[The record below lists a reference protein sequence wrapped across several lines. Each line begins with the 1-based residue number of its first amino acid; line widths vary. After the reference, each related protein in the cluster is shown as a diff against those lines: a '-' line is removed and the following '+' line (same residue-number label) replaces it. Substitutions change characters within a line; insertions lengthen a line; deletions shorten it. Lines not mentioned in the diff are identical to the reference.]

1 MKKILSILICLVLGI
16 SSAWAATPTGSHTLN
31 AYSMLKGDCDNATTV
46 GGQVAVQGCEVYDE
60 SWLFGTYEAT
70 RLTSITAYNNTATA
84 NISEYNG
91 RYQQAYIKFK
101 LYAQSSVGYYFTGW
115 YDNCSDETALY
126 TEKEPSVD
134 FSSRGNQQMLG
145 TTSVV
150 LDYYAIFQPITVT
163 GSTVNNISI
172 SDINTSGQGT
182 VVFNVTN
189 SSDVDVNDFDY
200 NIIGEGFSIVDKS
213 YASGKLTVTVQ
224 YTSQTTDNVNGD
236 PKPEYSASVTL
247 TSKGGEAGAANKSQ
261 TATIKANISLV
272 PTFTIAPTSYSFFE
286 DYGIIANSE
295 SETKT
300 LTVTTTNKA
309 AAASA
314 YTYSLSDAVS
324 GSTTF
329 SGASNPYTI
338 DASNPLQPVVKFTAP
353 ANGYYED
360 IQCTLTV
367 YCTYTDAQSKQI
379 VSETKTVTLTADA
392 GSAIKINNTQNA
404 SHNFGTTIY
413 GTGASTSLPFTATVA
428 YTADWNATSPF
439 TYTVNANTID
449 VNVPADAVPGDYN
462 NTLNFTYD
470 GDVLA
475 TLAVSAQVRLAKPVL
490 TATAGI
496 GNAIQL
502 DWTEVY
508 GATKYIVTSGATEV
522 VVIGDDEEITNSF
535 KVVEIGGASLQLGQE
550 CSFVVTA
557 IYDTANP
564 YGTSVSDEVVVTTS
578 VHSTIT
584 STTELDLWTGTE
596 KRGSYPYSLKR
607 KVDLSAAFKDDKAIF
622 DQLFIFGLTT
632 GDASN
637 NITVPTATTN
647 SNAVTPCYIYKK
659 SEDGDNYVLDQT
671 IENVN
676 VATKPSA
683 FNITASGQK
692 IYFTGYAPYASCGY
706 TYEDN
711 GVFLFTNTVDVYLDN
726 AHIFARPKA
735 DLGNVVT
742 THTYKV
748 HSLEDAKILTGDD
761 VDLDYW
767 KLITDRLLDVKLYTQ
782 GSGSVFCFQSKSG
795 NTTPKIHVRGN
806 NLLESTEGVYIY
818 VDIDFYKTMKK
829 QARQL
834 SSPIQILHNKNT
846 INRTTTL
853 TIDDIWD
860 SSTPEYRTNGML
872 NLARTEY
879 RPAPTIDLG
888 NSNTTLNIN
897 GGQMFL
903 SNSFNT
909 SDNYTVTFAISY
921 RQKGFELEGGHSAS
935 IYGIGDDQ
943 PGGSVNFNDGS
954 INCKSLPISI
964 TESSDK
970 TTKDMYERLF
980 HNPTSM
986 KCPLNTRINGGT
998 FNCDVLAC
1006 SATESKGSSP
1016 LNKFNQPLCVVDIP
1030 VTEFSESG
1038 TAVLESDWKNY
1049 AAQNGSNTDDLDYYG
1064 ISSMMPTVEVE
1075 EGKEKQYVHLLLPSD
1090 LVCFKEEITTPWVV
1104 CFPETSVTTKSEEGV
1119 GEMKTT
1125 FSGEKEV
1132 EFSSVKDDDN
1142 EGLTTVHKTA
1152 RLFYGQLDNILKESI
1167 THGYD
1172 APGDITQIEISD
1184 LLFGEITNEEAY
1196 AVYDK
1201 VYMLMPVVANEW
1213 KVFVPPFS
1221 VSNVY
1226 VIESYPE
1233 NKLLEDFGEDVVVN
1247 NKIKRMI
1254 TESNIQAARYA
1265 QAHRM
1270 MDLCYQL
1277 IDALQIERHHSDI
1290 WSNLSNYPAIGQL
1303 TSMSEYMQ
1311 EWMLKYMT
1319 DDVTYMPVIE
1329 QLYHYK
1335 SNNEGYPDKMSRWDA
1350 NFYLYKATNEWGFDE
1365 IGQLESQ
1372 WNEVDYI
1379 STPRNVKGENNVI
1392 MNKGEVYSICFPY
1405 SIYNDGSHNPNATW
1419 DYWTGKYVL
1428 LEGFPVEDIDSDG
1441 NGISDTKG
1449 QMISGS
1455 VSDWDGMDLYET
1467 FLSSYETSD
1476 RAVLRGNSTF
1486 SVQEV
1491 NAENV
1496 FVINGNGGNEYK
1508 DGSDHNEF
1516 VHYEIATL
1524 APAEGFMLANAPKSS
1539 SGMPRRIASI
1549 NPQTGDVTY
1558 RDETTTSVPTISGNK
1573 QMMVYNI
1580 EGGIGIVPVVA
1591 QQVSIYNAAGQLVTS
1606 EYLTDEVHI
1615 SLPTGIYLIA
1625 GAQDQFKAVVK

>member
-1 MKKILSILICLVLGI
+1 MKKILSTLVMCLILGVGYSYGI
-16 SSAWAATPTGSHTLN
+16 
-31 AYSMLKGDCDNATTV
+31 TV
-46 GGQVAVQGCEVYDE
+46 TAKAVVYDQTKSNSERVQGGGNVVVYVSNKYE
-60 SWLFGTYEAT
+60 KGWLGSSWSSWGNGTPNGIDTYSTWTGDLMSGGDKDGKVCYSASVEN
-70 RLTSITAYNNTATA
+70 TSN
-84 NISEYNG
+84 
-91 RYQQAYIKFK
+91 
-101 LYAQSSVGYYFTGW
+101 GYYFYQW
-115 YDNCSDETALY
+115 EETNGEKI
-126 TEKEPSVD
+126 TEKGGWTNDRDIKNTEISADKTVYAVFKPVTVDNPNNGTISVTDIIPETIDGTVTFNVTGADNTNDFDEPIVEGEGFEYKSM
-134 FSSRGNQQMLG
+134 S
-145 TTSVV
+145 
-150 LDYYAIFQPITVT
+150 YANNVITVT
-163 GSTVNNISI
+163 VA
-172 SDINTSGQGT
+172 
-182 VVFNVTN
+182 
-189 SSDVDVNDFDY
+189 Y
-200 NIIGEGFSIVDKS
+200 
-213 YASGKLTVTVQ
+213 TVQ
-224 YTSQTTDNVNGD
+224 NKDNVNGD
-236 PKPEYSASVTL
+236 PKPNYSATVTL
-247 TSKGGEAGAANKSQ
+247 RSKGDADGTQAKQATITATESLKPAFTIPATLDLTPDAPALTAAPAQKPFTITPTNQVAANASWDATLPQVAKDLGFSVETSATTVTVKFTPKDNTYQEDILATLSITGSYKDSNGKIITHTQNVSLSADKGSAVKIDGKTNASYDFGTKEYTGKAYTKDLSFTSNIATDLSYLWFPANFEHEVKGNIITITLPGKLIPGDYSGELSVKYNAVDVAYLTASAKVRLAQPQIESKVYMSQVLLTWKNVYGAKQYILKSGETVIDISDVMTSEIIT
-261 TATIKANISLV
+261 TASTTASHTL
-272 PTFTIAPTSYSFFE
+272 SYSKMITAIGDVPLSTGTEYPF
-286 DYGIIANSE
+286 
-295 SETKT
+295 T
-300 LTVTTTNKA
+300 LTVVYGDDVNNINDVTKISSTTITATPTATTTIT
-309 AAASA
+309 ASDVD
-314 YTYSLSDAVS
+314 LL
-324 GSTTF
+324 G
-329 SGASNPYTI
+329 
-338 DASNPLQPVVKFTAP
+338 
-353 ANGYYED
+353 
-360 IQCTLTV
+360 
-367 YCTYTDAQSKQI
+367 
-379 VSETKTVTLTADA
+379 
-392 GSAIKINNTQNA
+392 
-404 SHNFGTTIY
+404 IY
-413 GTGASTSLPFTATVA
+413 
-428 YTADWNATSPF
+428 
-439 TYTVNANTID
+439 
-449 VNVPADAVPGDYN
+449 
-462 NTLNFTYD
+462 
-470 GDVLA
+470 
-475 TLAVSAQVRLAKPVL
+475 
-490 TATAGI
+490 
-496 GNAIQL
+496 
-502 DWTEVY
+502 
-508 GATKYIVTSGATEV
+508 
-522 VVIGDDEEITNSF
+522 
-535 KVVEIGGASLQLGQE
+535 
-550 CSFVVTA
+550 
-557 IYDTANP
+557 
-564 YGTSVSDEVVVTTS
+564 
-578 VHSTIT
+578 
-584 STTELDLWTGTE
+584 TGTE
-596 KRGSYPYSLKR
+596 KAGAYPYHKDGKR
-607 KVDLSAAFKDDKAIF
+607 LVDLSAAFKDDKAIF
-622 DQLFIFGLTT
+622 NQLFIFGLTT

-659 SEDGDNYVLDQT
+659 SGDNYVLAQT

-1016 LNKFNQPLCVVDIP
+1016 LNKFNQPLCAVDIP

-1125 FSGEKEV
+1125 FSGEKAV

-1167 THGYD
+1167 TQGYD

-1496 FVINGNGGNEYK
+1496 YVINGNGGNEYK

-1539 SGMPRRIASI
+1539 SGMPRRIESI

-1558 RDETTTSVPTISGNK
+1558 RDETTTSLPTIGGNK
-1573 QMMVYNI
+1573 HMMVYNI
-1580 EGGIGIVPVVA
+1580 EGGVGIVPVVE